1 MLRTRLSARLIAL
14 GALVSA
20 SANAQTL
27 HARPGQTF
35 ALGVAEASVYYD
47 DSGGTF
53 RVVATLGE
61 GPQSTPIR
69 FTASLKLGQELTIS
83 VPGLAGK
90 SAAEVHLT
98 RTQQGLDVA
107 YVRPAID

>member
-1 MLRTRLSARLIAL
+1 MIAF
-14 GALVSA
+14 GALASA

-47 DSGGTF
+47 DAGGTF
-53 RVVATLGE
+53 RVVATLAE

-69 FTASLKLGQELTIS
+69 FIASLNLGQGLTIS

-90 SAAEVHLT
+90 AAAEVHLT
-98 RTQQGLDVA
+98 RTLNGLDVTYA
-107 YVRPAID
+107 RSPTD